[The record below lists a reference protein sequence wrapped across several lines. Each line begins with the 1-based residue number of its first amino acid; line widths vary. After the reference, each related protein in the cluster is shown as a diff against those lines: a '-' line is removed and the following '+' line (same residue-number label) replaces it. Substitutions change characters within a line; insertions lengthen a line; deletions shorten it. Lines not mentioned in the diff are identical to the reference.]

1 MRGEPPLWFD
11 GGEVLQVIA
20 GVPAQVLDEPVEQ
33 RGEVQRVAGG
43 AGVVV
48 GVRVGGCS
56 VLADP
61 AVRRARQSHEQGRP
75 EGLAVRRGVGLADR
89 PRADRAARQGS
100 GVLPPPGRPM
110 APRPRREHAAAHP
123 GFGDLL
129 VQLADP
135 LVQLADIQAVAG
147 QQVPGLP
154 ASRPGRV
161 TSARWS
167 SVAGSGSITGS
178 WSRCQPSR
186 HCAARRIRARSA
198 QDGHTDARVCPHG
211 IRTCS
216 TWPVSISVRRSCT
229 GRRQAPCSA
238 ARSLTTWRASGCGHP
253 LGPGRLSPR
262 SPGTVP
268 VGAVGVERPGV
279 AAQAALGAQHR
290 RAGVDQ
296 DQPGLAYGAGLVG
309 APGGFPHRPPPGR

>member
-1 MRGEPPLWFD
+1 MTSRSSCAGDGAADGEVDVRGEAALWFD

-20 GVPAQVLDEPVEQ
+20 DVAAQVLDEPVEQ

-61 AVRRARQSHEQGRP
+61 AVGRAGERDEQRGP

-89 PRADRAARQGS
+89 PGVDRAAGQGS
-100 GVLPPPGRPM
+100 GVLPAPGG
-110 APRPRREHAAAHP
+110 AVAARPRRQHLAAQP
-123 GFGDLL
+123 GIGDLL

-135 LVQLADIQAVAG
+135 LVQLV
-147 QQVPGLP
+147 VSRPSL
-154 ASRPGRV
+154 ASRSRPSCASARSV
-161 TSARWS
+161 ISARWS
-167 SVAGSGSITGS
+167 SVAGSGSMTGS

-198 QDGHTDARVCPHG
+198 HDGHTEARVCPHG
-211 IRTCS
+211 MSTCS

-238 ARSLTTWRASGCGHP
+238 ASSLTTCRASGCGHP
-253 LGPGRLSPR
+253 LGPR
-262 SPGTVP
+262 
-268 VGAVGVERPGV
+268 
-279 AAQAALGAQHR
+279 
-290 RAGVDQ
+290 
-296 DQPGLAYGAGLVG
+296 
-309 APGGFPHRPPPGR
+309 RPPRGHQAPSQSVPSVSNGPA